1 MKINVVGGQVA
12 PAHKLSGNIRKYLEI
27 LGNMSAF
34 THKASIHMG
43 ILKSAF
49 YSAKIEGNTLTIDE
63 AVEHLNKLMAK
74 SLPW

>member
-1 MKINVVGGQVA
+1 
-12 PAHKLSGNIRKYLEI
+12 
-27 LGNMSAF
+27 
-34 THKASIHMG
+34 MG

-74 SLPW
+74 SLPWRRYRILQIVRDHGQVSLDFIRGVSWLSQTDFCGMI